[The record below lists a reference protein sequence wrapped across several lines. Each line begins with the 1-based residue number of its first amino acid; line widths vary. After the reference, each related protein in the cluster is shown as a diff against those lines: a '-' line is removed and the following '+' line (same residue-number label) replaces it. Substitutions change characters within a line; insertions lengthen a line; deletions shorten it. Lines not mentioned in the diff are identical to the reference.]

1 MAHGEARPIW
11 VIKAVVEA
19 GLTRNEAARIFQV
32 GSGSRAGSL
41 GDGSRKRAAQQF
53 CRPGAE
59 RRSALKRHWDWL
71 LDDLTLDA
79 IAERLPRAQ
88 QA

>member
-1 MAHGEARPIW
+1 MAHGEALPIW

-19 GLTRNEAARIFQV
+19 GLTRNEAARIFRV
-32 GSGSRAGSL
+32 GIASAIHWVR
-41 GDGSRKRAAQQF
+41 GSRKRAAQQF

-79 IAERLPRAQ
+79 IAERLLRAQ
-88 QA
+88 RA